1 MSRRVCTKRS
11 SIFLMSCEK
20 KPMTF
25 HPCLVSDWG
34 DRKPELAA
42 AFDRQRVT
50 ARRVPRDC
58 ALLHRRSKD
67 ELLLLLLEI
76 VGLRECRPPTSK
88 SESDLNTEVAKPI
101 NKRGSSRPTY
111 G

>member
-1 MSRRVCTKRS
+1 
-11 SIFLMSCEK
+11 
-20 KPMTF
+20 
-25 HPCLVSDWG
+25 
-34 DRKPELAA
+34 
-42 AFDRQRVT
+42 
-50 ARRVPRDC
+50 
-58 ALLHRRSKD
+58 LLHRRSKD